1 MDFKRRSVHKESV
14 LFTLLYLIIF
24 FKNIHHEVALLILS
38 DPIIQVPVYLTE

>member
-14 LFTLLYLIIF
+14 LFTLYLII